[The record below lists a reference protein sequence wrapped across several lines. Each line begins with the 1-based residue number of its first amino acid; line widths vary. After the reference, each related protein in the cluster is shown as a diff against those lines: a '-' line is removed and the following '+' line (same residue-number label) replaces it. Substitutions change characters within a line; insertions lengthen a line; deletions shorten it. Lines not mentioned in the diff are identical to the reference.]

1 MNNALLQVDGWDR
14 QPFVETEV
22 DGKLYGRGAIISLT
36 LPDVVCVHCVALVSL
51 SCDSHIFGA
60 K

>member
-1 MNNALLQVDGWDR
+1 MQVDGWDR
-14 QPFVETEV
+14 QPFVGTEV